1 MLDRKKNSDKMLV
14 STIASQKW
22 DDVNKS
28 SKGWLWTMSDMVKYR
43 AALWSFLKLTALV
56 FYHVWHSPFREVNID
71 QTVEER
77 SHCQRGKKLSGNFQ
91 PFSFNFT
98 FDNKVAQ
105 SLIQTENSIVANKLD
120 PDQKKQ
126 TRRMPNI
133 KVFSGRFSASFYSI
147 YQFRI
152 SDQKKG

>member
-1 MLDRKKNSDKMLV
+1 MKREPFKFQNCKRQMALHLKNS
-14 STIASQKW
+14 Q
-22 DDVNKS
+22 
-28 SKGWLWTMSDMVKYR
+28 
-43 AALWSFLKLTALV
+43 FLLPYFTH
-56 FYHVWHSPFREVNID
+56 FSFREVNID

-91 PFSFNFT
+91 PFSFNLT

-147 YQFRI
+147 LQFKIGTLRCQLNEQGQI
-152 SDQKKG
+152 NEQGGYF